1 MRRRNEAGKRS
12 RKIQWPNQGEGV
24 APQPRPF
31 QDTWRLPM
39 LWRLLLGVV
48 AALVGALVCGFAGWL
63 YAGNYA
69 TGFVF
74 LGQVGYEA
82 GASSGA
88 LGGLVL

>member
-1 MRRRNEAGKRS
+1 
-12 RKIQWPNQGEGV
+12 
-24 APQPRPF
+24 
-31 QDTWRLPM
+31 M

-88 LGGLVL
+88 LGGLVLGRLAGFFLRGLGRRQ